1 MIRLPLVL
9 LLFSL
14 ALLLNSTLRADTQ
27 KDPPK
32 ADPKTQ
38 PQKDPPKADPKT
50 EPQKDPPKADPKTE
64 PPGETP
70 KADPKEEPKPVPFTS
85 KEGKFT
91 VTLPGQP
98 ASKTSKVVTS
108 AGEVEAYLFLVD
120 RKTHAYLVSYNDY
133 KAGTVDPDPEKVLS
147 QVVEATAKN
156 LKGQVN
162 RDEKITLGAKK
173 YPGRDVLIAL
183 PGKKGLYR
191 GRVYLVGNRL
201 YQVVVIGPEELVKN
215 SAVDAYFGSFKLEE

>member
-1 MIRLPLVL
+1 MTRLPLVL

-14 ALLLNSTLRADTQ
+14 SLLFDSTLRANNGPKTLPAATQ
-27 KDPPK
+27 KDTDQK
-32 ADPKTQ
+32 ADPK
-38 PQKDPPKADPKT
+38 A
-50 EPQKDPPKADPKTE
+50 EPQKDPPKEAPKAE
-64 PPGETP
+64 PP
-70 KADPKEEPKPVPFTS
+70 KADPKEEPKPVSFSS

-91 VTLPGQP
+91 ITLPGQP

-133 KAGTVDPDPEKVLS
+133 KAATVDPDPEKVLS

-162 RDEKITLGAKK
+162 KDEKITLGAKK

-183 PGKKGLYR
+183 PGKQGLYR

-201 YQVVVIGPEELVKN
+201 YQVVVIGPEDLVKN
-215 SAVDAYFGSFKLEE
+215 AAVDAYFGSFKLEE

>member
-1 MIRLPLVL
+1 MNRLPLVL

-14 ALLLNSTLRADTQ
+14 LLLLNSTCGADDGKKAPPADTQ
-27 KDPPK
+27 KDAPKAEPKAEPPKEPPK
-32 ADPKTQ
+32 A
-38 PQKDPPKADPKT
+38 
-50 EPQKDPPKADPKTE
+50 EPQ
-64 PPGETP
+64 
-70 KADPKEEPKPVPFTS
+70 EEPKPLPFTS

-91 VTLPGQP
+91 VTLPGPP
-98 ASKTSKVVTS
+98 ARKTSKVATS

-156 LKGQVN
+156 LQGQVN
-162 RDEKITLGAKK
+162 KDEKITLGAKK

-191 GRVYLVGNRL
+191 GQVYLVDNRL

-215 SAVDAYFGSFKLEE
+215 SAVDAYFSSFKLEE